1 MPKNSL
7 SYPKVCKHK
16 DGRYY
21 VNFNLNSK
29 RFRLFNGK
37 RIHSSLA
44 PNSYPTKLRRNKAI
58 ILAKEV
64 YEYLLSN
71 DCSFTKPL
79 SSIEMFDALIA
90 SKLKEPLSRSYKKT
104 LTKLVSCLRNELI
117 NKGEISKQFLN
128 NVPLKYTNN
137 TSYNTTR
144 RHLNVLVNYLYENG
158 FKIEKTSLKTRKQ
171 NEILHKPISDVK
183 SLLDEL
189 YMYNKNLHLC
199 CLLTYCCL
207 LRPHQEIRLLKW
219 SDYSDDLSTIRLS
232 GDKVKS
238 KRNRIVPVPIYIR
251 ELLVKGQPQHNIFTG
266 TTRPLNE
273 DYFKT
278 LWGRFK
284 RVSKLLEQ
292 DQTLYSFRHSG
303 AIEIFKRTGSI
314 TKLQKA
320 MGHSSINV
328 SLTYLRGLEIP
339 ELKEEDMPNIKTP
352 GKSKGL

>member
-1 MPKNSL
+1 MPKSSL

-79 SSIEMFDALIA
+79 SSIELFDALIA

-219 SDYSDDLSTIRLS
+219 SDYSNDLSTIRLS

-238 KRNRIVPVPIYIR
+238 KRNRIVPVPFYIR
-251 ELLVKGQPQHNIFTG
+251 ELLVKGEPHHNIFSG
-266 TTRPLNE
+266 RQQPLNE

-284 RVSKLLEQ
+284 KVSKLLEQ

-303 AIEIFKRTGSI
+303 AIEIFK
-314 TKLQKA
+314 
-320 MGHSSINV
+320 
-328 SLTYLRGLEIP
+328 
-339 ELKEEDMPNIKTP
+339 
-352 GKSKGL
+352 

>member
-1 MPKNSL
+1 MPKSSL

-79 SSIEMFDALIA
+79 SSIELFDALIA

-219 SDYSDDLSTIRLS
+219 SDYSNDLSTIRLS

-251 ELLVKGQPQHNIFTG
+251 ELLVKGHPQHNIFTG

-278 LWGRFK
+278 LWSRFK
-284 RVSKLLEQ
+284 KVSKLLEQ

-328 SLTYLRGLEIP
+328 SLTYLRGLEIA
-339 ELKEEDMPNIKTP
+339 ELKEEDMPMV
-352 GKSKGL
+352 

>member
-1 MPKNSL
+1 MPKSSL

-44 PNSYPTKLRRNKAI
+44 PNSYPIKLRRSKAI
-58 ILAKEV
+58 LLADEV
-64 YEYLLSN
+64 YRYLASN
-71 DCSFTKPL
+71 NYSFTKPL
-79 SSIEMFDALIA
+79 TTLELFDALIA

-158 FKIEKTSLKTRKQ
+158 FKIEKSSLKTRKQ

-219 SDYSDDLSTIRLS
+219 SDYSNDLSTIRLS

-238 KRNRIVPVPIYIR
+238 KRNRIVPVPFYIR
-251 ELLVKGQPQHNIFTG
+251 ELLVKGEPLHNIFSG
-266 TTRPLNE
+266 RQQPLNE

-328 SLTYLRGLEIP
+328 SLTYLRGLEVA
-339 ELKEEDMPNIKTP
+339 ELKEEDMPMV
-352 GKSKGL
+352 

>member
-21 VNFNLNSK
+21 VNFNLKSK
-29 RFRLFNGK
+29 RYRLFNGK

-44 PNSYPTKLRRNKAI
+44 PNSYPNKLRRSKAI
-58 ILAKEV
+58 LLADEV
-64 YEYLLSN
+64 YRFLASN
-71 DCSFTKPL
+71 NYSFTKPL
-79 SSIEMFDALIA
+79 TTLELFDSLIEA
-90 SKLKEPLSRSYKKT
+90 KLKEPLSVSYKKT
-104 LTKLVSCLRNELI
+104 LTMLSGCLRDELI
-117 NKGEISKQFLN
+117 SKGSISIRFLHSI
-128 NVPLKYTNN
+128 PLKYSNN

-144 RHLNVLVNYLYENG
+144 RHLNVLVNYLADNG
-158 FKIEKTSLKTRKQ
+158 FTIERMTLKTRKQ
-171 NEILHKPISDVK
+171 TETLHKPIGDVK
-183 SLLDEL
+183 GLLDEV
-189 YMYNKNLHLC
+189 YKFNKNLHLC

-207 LRPHQEIRLLKW
+207 LRPHQEIRRLKW
-219 SDYSDDLSTIRLS
+219 SDFSDDLSTISLS
-232 GDKVKS
+232 GNKVKS

-251 ELLVKGQPQHNIFTG
+251 QLLVKGQPQHNIFTD

-328 SLTYLRGLEIP
+328 SLTYLRGLEIA
-339 ELKEEDMPNIKTP
+339 ELKEEDMPMV
-352 GKSKGL
+352 

>member
-1 MPKNSL
+1 MPKSSL

-79 SSIEMFDALIA
+79 SSIELFDALIA

-219 SDYSDDLSTIRLS
+219 SDYSNDLSTIRLS

-238 KRNRIVPVPIYIR
+238 KRNRIVPVPFYIR
-251 ELLVKGQPQHNIFTG
+251 ELLVKGEPHHNIFSG
-266 TTRPLNE
+266 RQQPLNE

-284 RVSKLLEQ
+284 KVSKLLEQ

-328 SLTYLRGLEIP
+328 SLTYLRGLEIA
-339 ELKEEDMPNIKTP
+339 ELKEEDMPMV
-352 GKSKGL
+352 

>member
-219 SDYSDDLSTIRLS
+219 SDYSNDLSTIRLS

-238 KRNRIVPVPIYIR
+238 KRNRIVPVPFYIR
-251 ELLVKGQPQHNIFTG
+251 ELLVKGEPLHNIFSG
-266 TTRPLNE
+266 RQQPLNE

-328 SLTYLRGLEIP
+328 SLTYLRGLEVA
-339 ELKEEDMPNIKTP
+339 ELKEEDMPMV
-352 GKSKGL
+352 

>member
-1 MPKNSL
+1 MPKSSL

-79 SSIEMFDALIA
+79 SSIELFDALIA

-219 SDYSDDLSTIRLS
+219 SDYSNDLSTIRLS

-238 KRNRIVPVPIYIR
+238 KRNRIVPVPFYIR
-251 ELLVKGQPQHNIFTG
+251 ELLVKGEPLHNIFSG
-266 TTRPLNE
+266 RQQPLNE

-328 SLTYLRGLEIP
+328 SLTYLRGLEVA
-339 ELKEEDMPNIKTP
+339 ELKEEDMPMV
-352 GKSKGL
+352 

>member
-251 ELLVKGQPQHNIFTG
+251 ELLVKGQTHHNIFTD

-278 LWGRFK
+278 LWSRFK

-292 DQTLYSFRHSG
+292 DETLLF
-303 AIEIFKRTGSI
+303 
-314 TKLQKA
+314 
-320 MGHSSINV
+320 
-328 SLTYLRGLEIP
+328 
-339 ELKEEDMPNIKTP
+339 
-352 GKSKGL
+352 

>member
-1 MPKNSL
+1 MPKSSL

-21 VNFNLNSK
+21 LNFNLNSK
-29 RFRLFNGK
+29 RYRLFNGK
-37 RIHSSLA
+37 RINSSIA
-44 PNSYPTKLRRNKAI
+44 PNSYPPKLRRNKAI

-71 DCSFTKPL
+71 DFSFTKPL
-79 SSIEMFDALIA
+79 SSLELFDALVS
-90 SKLKEPLSRSYKKT
+90 SKLKEPLSKTYKKT
-104 LTKLVSCLRNELI
+104 LNKLVSCLRSELV
-117 NKGEISKQFLN
+117 NKGEISKQFLIN
-128 NVPLKYTNN
+128 IPSKHTNN

-158 FKIEKTSLKTRKQ
+158 FKIEKSSLKTRKQ

-183 SLLDEL
+183 GLLDEL
-189 YMYNKNLHLC
+189 YIYNKNLHLC

-207 LRPHQEIRLLKW
+207 LRPHQEIRQLKW
-219 SDYSDDLSTIRLS
+219 SDFSEDLTTISLS
-232 GDKVKS
+232 GSKVKS
-238 KRNRIVPVPIYIR
+238 KRNRVVPVPIYIR
-251 ELLVKGQPQHNIFTG
+251 ELLIKGQPHHNIFTD
-266 TTRPLNE
+266 TIRPLNE

-278 LWGRFK
+278 LWSRFK

-328 SLTYLRGLEIP
+328 SLTYLRGLEIA
-339 ELKEEDMPNIKTP
+339 ELKEEDMPMV
-352 GKSKGL
+352 

>member
-1 MPKNSL
+1 MPKSSL

-79 SSIEMFDALIA
+79 SSIELFDALIA

-183 SLLDEL
+183 SLSDEL

-219 SDYSDDLSTIRLS
+219 SDYSNDLSTIRLS

-238 KRNRIVPVPIYIR
+238 KRNRIVPVPFYIR
-251 ELLVKGQPQHNIFTG
+251 ELLVKGEPHHNIFSG
-266 TTRPLNE
+266 RQQPLNE

-284 RVSKLLEQ
+284 KVSKLLEQ

-328 SLTYLRGLEIP
+328 SLTYLRGLEIA
-339 ELKEEDMPNIKTP
+339 ELMEEDMPMV
-352 GKSKGL
+352 

>member
-1 MPKNSL
+1 MPKSSL

-21 VNFNLNSK
+21 LNFNLNSK
-29 RFRLFNGK
+29 RYRLFNGK
-37 RIHSSLA
+37 RINSSLA
-44 PNSYPTKLRRNKAI
+44 PNSYPPRLRRNKAM

-71 DCSFTKPL
+71 DYSFTKPL
-79 SSIEMFDALIA
+79 SSIELFDSLIA
-90 SKLKEPLSRSYKKT
+90 SKLKEPLSKTYKKT
-104 LTKLVSCLRNELI
+104 LTKLVGCLRNELV
-117 NKGEISKQFLN
+117 NKGGISKQFLIN
-128 NVPLKYTNN
+128 IPSKYTNN

-144 RHLNVLVNYLYENG
+144 RHLNVLVNYLHEHG
-158 FKIEKTSLKTRKQ
+158 FDVQKPTLKTRKQ
-171 NEILHKPISDVK
+171 NETLHKPINDVK
-183 SLLDEL
+183 GLLDEVCCF
-189 YMYNKNLHLC
+189 NKNLHLC

-207 LRPHQEIRLLKW
+207 LRPHQEIRRLKW
-219 SDYSDDLSTIRLS
+219 SDFSEGLKTISLS
-232 GDKVKS
+232 GGKVKS
-238 KRNRIVPVPIYIR
+238 KRNRVVPVPIYIR
-251 ELLVKGQPQHNIFTG
+251 ELLVKGQPHHNIFTD
-266 TTRPLNE
+266 TIRPLNE

-278 LWGRFK
+278 LWSRFK

-328 SLTYLRGLEIP
+328 SLTYLRGLEIA
-339 ELKEEDMPNIKTP
+339 ELKEEDMPMV
-352 GKSKGL
+352 